1 MAEAQLRQETVVKKF
16 VRLDLTEDE
25 AEFLV
30 DVLARVGGS
39 PELSRRKHELSLKR
53 VLNGIGVYRTALQ
66 DMTGGIDFSNIDS

>member
-1 MAEAQLRQETVVKKF
+1 MAEAQMRQETVVKKF

-53 VLNGIGVYRTALQ
+53 VLNGIGVYRTVLQ